1 MNDYKATEK
10 RQYKASINP
19 GIRDKLYDFFFFK
32 LVHFTTKFQLSE

>member
-19 GIRDKLYDFFFFK
+19 GIRDKLYDFFF
-32 LVHFTTKFQLSE
+32 LNWFTLQQNFN